1 LYSEK
6 ENHFTVS
13 ELNDSISSSIRSS
26 YSNFWIIG
34 EISDFHHHN
43 SSGHIYFSLKD
54 EYSEIRSV
62 MFRTSNQFLK
72 FKPENG
78 SMVKIFGSVS
88 VFEKRGQIQLIC
100 NLMEE
105 LGLGLLFQKFD
116 LLKKKLDKEGLF
128 SIENKNKLP
137 KYPESIGVLTSG
149 SGAAF
154 QDILKVLRTRS
165 PHIKIYLRSTAV
177 QGSNAGKDIV
187 QGIND
192 FMKFG
197 NVELIILGRGG
208 GSMEDLWAFNEE
220 IVARSIARC
229 SIPIVTGIG
238 HETDFTIADL
248 VADVRAPTPSAAA
261 EIISDRSSTMI
272 RDYKTIF
279 ENLNKNFFIKSHSI
293 GQKLDYLYNLLIAQK
308 PQAKVELQNKTIQ
321 DFRKRLY
328 HSSAF
333 FLKDLSNI
341 LESFNKRL
349 NGLNPEHVLK
359 RGYSIAT
366 NDQGQ
371 IIYTKNQLELGEKF
385 DLKTSDGI
393 IGAKKIS

>member
-1 LYSEK
+1 MYSDK

-116 LLKKKLDKEGLF
+116 LLKKKLGKEGLF
-128 SIENKNKLP
+128 SIENKYKLP

-165 PHIKIYLRSTAV
+165 PQVKIYLRSSAV

-272 RDYKTIF
+272 RDCKTIF
-279 ENLNKNFFIKSHSI
+279 CW
-293 GQKLDYLYNLLIAQK
+293 
-308 PQAKVELQNKTIQ
+308 
-321 DFRKRLY
+321 RC
-328 HSSAF
+328 
-333 FLKDLSNI
+333 
-341 LESFNKRL
+341 
-349 NGLNPEHVLK
+349 
-359 RGYSIAT
+359 
-366 NDQGQ
+366 
-371 IIYTKNQLELGEKF
+371 
-385 DLKTSDGI
+385 GI
-393 IGAKKIS
+393 CR

>member
-1 LYSEK
+1 
-6 ENHFTVS
+6 
-13 ELNDSISSSIRSS
+13 
-26 YSNFWIIG
+26 
-34 EISDFHHHN
+34 
-43 SSGHIYFSLKD
+43 
-54 EYSEIRSV
+54 

-393 IGAKKIS
+393 MGAKKIS